1 MTKVAA
7 SRQRVELLF
16 VFTEAMETENGEE
29 EKKEE
34 KKKETEEPMQTT
46 DEAQADKEPTASV
59 KQELNGSMEV
69 DKGDKCKLN
78 VGFD

>member
-1 MTKVAA
+1 
-7 SRQRVELLF
+7 
-16 VFTEAMETENGEE
+16 METENGTGEE
-29 EKKEE
+29 EKKKEE
-34 KKKETEEPMQTT
+34 KKKETEEPMQTG
-46 DEAQADKEPTASV
+46 DEAQVDKEPTASV

>member
-1 MTKVAA
+1 MF
-7 SRQRVELLF
+7 ELLLI
-16 VFTEAMETENGEE
+16 FTEAMETENGTGEE

-46 DEAQADKEPTASV
+46 DEAQVDKEPTASV

-78 VGFD
+78 VGLD